1 MHKWICSDSLDEGGN
16 LSVLMIVSF
25 VANKHYTILLLFWH
39 AGTAYFGVFVEVT
52 FTHLGT

>member
-25 VANKHYTILLLFWH
+25 VVNKHCTILLLFWH
-39 AGTAYFGVFVEVT
+39 AGTAHFGVFVEVT
-52 FTHLGT
+52 FTHLGM